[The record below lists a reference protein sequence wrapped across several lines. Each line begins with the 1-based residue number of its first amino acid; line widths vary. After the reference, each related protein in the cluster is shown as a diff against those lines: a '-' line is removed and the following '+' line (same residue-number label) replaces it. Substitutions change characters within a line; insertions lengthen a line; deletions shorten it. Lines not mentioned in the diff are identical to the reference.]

1 MSNYN
6 QDNEYVQQT
15 GYRNSLL
22 KGKNWERVRERKR
35 MKESIKKYKKYKQ
48 KDSGIHMHLRK
59 YKKQNKYGHKDMQ
72 NLWNTHYCCL
82 ASW

>member
-1 MSNYN
+1 
-6 QDNEYVQQT
+6 
-15 GYRNSLL
+15 
-22 KGKNWERVRERKR
+22 

-72 NLWNTHYCCL
+72 NL
-82 ASW
+82 